1 MSKDSEFDRLERL
14 IDSPPKLDSLIR
26 EDDAL
31 ISIFACDVLFV
42 SVKTS
47 RKSRK
52 QDLDKIACEA
62 Q

>member
-1 MSKDSEFDRLERL
+1 MSKDSEFDRLEWL
-14 IDSPPKLDSLIR
+14 IDSPPKLDPLIR

-31 ISIFACDVLFV
+31 MSIFACDVLFV
-42 SVKTS
+42 SVKTA

>member
-14 IDSPPKLDSLIR
+14 IDSPSKIDPLSQENDELV
-26 EDDAL
+26 
-31 ISIFACDVLFV
+31 SILVV

-47 RKSRK
+47 KKRWK
-52 QDLDKIACEA
+52 QDVDKIAYEA